1 MPATSPGSLRARTA
15 MRGRRRSVPASRFQ
29 GESVES
35 RPSRRACHLSF
46 SGKNPRCGWRE
57 FVCHLFAVLRCGM
70 VAQRISLDPIWSC
83 ETRRSLLKST
93 NSRGNVR
100 ALLLIGGVR
109 RTSARNVV
117 VLLRH
122 HLGVT
127 LEIATWL
134 ILPVAYACLKD

>member
-1 MPATSPGSLRARTA
+1 
-15 MRGRRRSVPASRFQ
+15 VPASRFQ

-35 RPSRRACHLSF
+35 RPSRKACYLSF

-100 ALLLIGGVR
+100 ALLPIGEC
-109 RTSARNVV
+109 TE
-117 VLLRH
+117 LLREM
-122 HLGVT
+122 LLFSSGT
-127 LEIATWL
+127 TWG
-134 ILPVAYACLKD
+134 